1 MRIET
6 GMTSE
11 ELLSATCSQAYFG
24 RLVGIS
30 KMRVN
35 QLLKEGL
42 LLADESGVK
51 IFPSLERWLRYKH
64 QKGYEPIYRFVY
76 QLESEEEK

>member
-6 GMTSE
+6 GMTSD

-24 RLVGIS
+24 RLIGIS

-42 LLADESGVK
+42 LLADDSGGVK
-51 IFPSLERWLRYKH
+51 IFPSLTRWLRYKY
-64 QKGYEPIYRFVY
+64 QSEPIYRFVY
-76 QLESEEEK
+76 QLDEEEN